1 MAAKQ
6 IMLTAEDVKK
16 YEEELEFLK
25 TEKRKEIAEKIK
37 VARSYGDLSENSEYD
52 DAKNEQAILEARIA
66 TVEATLKNAVIIDES
81 NTSNEHVH
89 LTSVVKVEYVSNGRQ
104 VSFKILGSGS
114 NGINP
119 REGVISDES
128 PIGKALMERS
138 VGDVVEVET
147 PAGVQGLKI
156 LEISK

>member
-1 MAAKQ
+1 M
-6 IMLTAEDVKK
+6 MMP
-16 YEEELEFLK
+16 K
-25 TEKRKEIAEKIK
+25 TE
-37 VARSYGDLSENSEYD
+37 
-52 DAKNEQAILEARIA
+52 QAMLEARIA
-66 TVEATLKNAVIIDES
+66 TVEVTLKNAVIIDES

>member
-1 MAAKQ
+1 M
-6 IMLTAEDVKK
+6 
-16 YEEELEFLK
+16 
-25 TEKRKEIAEKIK
+25 
-37 VARSYGDLSENSEYD
+37 
-52 DAKNEQAILEARIA
+52 LEARIA
-66 TVEATLKNAVIIDES
+66 TVEVTLKNAVIIDES

-147 PAGVQGLKI
+147 PAGVQALKI

>member
-1 MAAKQ
+1 M
-6 IMLTAEDVKK
+6 
-16 YEEELEFLK
+16 
-25 TEKRKEIAEKIK
+25 
-37 VARSYGDLSENSEYD
+37 
-52 DAKNEQAILEARIA
+52 
-66 TVEATLKNAVIIDES
+66 II
-81 NTSNEHVH
+81 
-89 LTSVVKVEYVSNGRQ
+89 
-104 VSFKILGSGS
+104 KILGSGS

-156 LEISK
+156 LEISKEKTEAGVDMVNGIVSVSSSNAGSARQITVYLPK

>member
-1 MAAKQ
+1 MFQ
-6 IMLTAEDVKK
+6 TADR
-16 YEEELEFLK
+16 YL
-25 TEKRKEIAEKIK
+25 
-37 VARSYGDLSENSEYD
+37 
-52 DAKNEQAILEARIA
+52 
-66 TVEATLKNAVIIDES
+66 
-81 NTSNEHVH
+81 
-89 LTSVVKVEYVSNGRQ
+89 
-104 VSFKILGSGS
+104 S

>member
-1 MAAKQ
+1 MEEKKN
-6 IMLTAEDVKK
+6 ILTYAGLRQLED
-16 YEEELEFLK
+16 ELQDLK
-25 TEKRKEIAEKIK
+25 VNQRREIAEKIK

-52 DAKNEQAILEARIA
+52 DAKNEQAMLEARIA
-66 TVEATLKNAVIIDES
+66 TVEVTLKNAVIIDES